1 MNQSCITMND
11 IQLGVPLLWDVFD
24 KNGALLLKR
33 GYIVE
38 RRSQIEALVARG
50 MYADVSSAPVR
61 GQNNNVD
68 AQPQETPSVLRLIN
82 LSIKRLERLVA
93 SLLNDEPGFPE
104 KLLEVANT
112 MIYVIELNPDVAIA
126 CVLLNQQTA
135 EYPGRH
141 CIDTTLVSLMIAQSF
156 NIPAEEKISLAAAAL
171 TMNVGMAHMHAQLNS
186 KQGKLSDEEM
196 SQVRNHP
203 EEGVRMLVAAG
214 VKDVNWLAYVLAHHE
229 AEDGSG
235 YPFGKAGADIP
246 RNAKIIALADRY
258 CACVTSR
265 DYRKSLLPNASLREI
280 FLERGKGIDPLLAAH
295 FVKVLG
301 VYPPGTFVRLNSGE
315 IGVVSKKGSGANTPV
330 VHALVGPRGAPL
342 VTPLKRDT
350 ASEMYAIKEALS
362 EGQANIRFSMN
373 QVWGNVARL

>member
-93 SLLNDEPGFPE
+93 GLLNDEPGFPE

-112 MIYVIELNPDVAIA
+112 MIYVIELNPDIAIA

-141 CIDTTLVSLMIAQSF
+141 CIDTTLVSLMIGQSF

-214 VKDVNWLAYVLAHHE
+214 VKDANWLAYVLAHHE

-235 YPFGKAGADIP
+235 YP
-246 RNAKIIALADRY
+246 
-258 CACVTSR
+258 
-265 DYRKSLLPNASLREI
+265 
-280 FLERGKGIDPLLAAH
+280 
-295 FVKVLG
+295 
-301 VYPPGTFVRLNSGE
+301 VRQG
-315 IGVVSKKGSGANTPV
+315 GSGYSPQRQDHCPRRPV
-330 VHALVGPRGAPL
+330 LCLRHL
-342 VTPLKRDT
+342 
-350 ASEMYAIKEALS
+350 
-362 EGQANIRFSMN
+362 
-373 QVWGNVARL
+373 